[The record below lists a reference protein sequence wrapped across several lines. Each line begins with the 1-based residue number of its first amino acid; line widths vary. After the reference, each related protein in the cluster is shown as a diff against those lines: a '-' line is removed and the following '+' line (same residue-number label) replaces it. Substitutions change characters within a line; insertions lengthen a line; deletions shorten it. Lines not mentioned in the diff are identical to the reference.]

1 VAIGQGGS
9 GRRGKAMIAPH
20 MMGAGQAGHAQR
32 QASMA
37 FHSPFGHVRVL
48 RLSGWQ
54 IALGAAFVL
63 ALALAFTVLL
73 AGILAVVV
81 PACLIGGLAYRW
93 LGGRRGTGVRPPPP
107 GVIEV
112 DYQVIG
118 DRPSPARPS
127 ATGPSPTRPGEPR

>member
-1 VAIGQGGS
+1 
-9 GRRGKAMIAPH
+9 
-20 MMGAGQAGHAQR
+20 
-32 QASMA
+32 MA
-37 FHSPFGHVRVL
+37 VHSPFGHVRVL

-112 DYQVIG
+112 DYEVIG
-118 DRPSPARPS
+118 DRASS
-127 ATGPSPTRPGEPR
+127 SPTSPSSTNPRAPR